1 MNPELLS
8 DPHPRMLLSAI
19 LAAAP
24 GSVRQLVERM
34 EPLSPPAR
42 EVLSA
47 ARWSPCPA
55 TWFEGADRKRIWQ
68 NMTLWGKILACYRQV
83 LRRCT
88 DEQHRAEMSLTYR
101 TARREQRQALW
112 GLLGVFLRLPIN
124 NTRMGQKSVKMAN
137 VGQHYVNAVL
147 LGEEMVE
154 LMDDSCVPIIEDQF
168 SHGT

>member
-47 ARWSPCPA
+47 ARSSPCPA

-68 NMTLWGKILACYRQV
+68 NMTLWGKILDLYREV
-83 LRRCT
+83 IGRCT
-88 DEQHRAEMSLTYR
+88 DEYQRAEMLLTLR
-101 TARREQRQALW
+101 TMCRELLKVRL
-112 GLLGVFLRLPIN
+112 GLVFQYLPFDTI
-124 NTRMGQKSVKMAN
+124 RCSQKGANVAN
-137 VGQHYVNAVL
+137 VGQ
-147 LGEEMVE
+147 
-154 LMDDSCVPIIEDQF
+154 SCVNVGVVGVEILEVLDETCVPLIEDQL
-168 SHGT
+168 SNGT